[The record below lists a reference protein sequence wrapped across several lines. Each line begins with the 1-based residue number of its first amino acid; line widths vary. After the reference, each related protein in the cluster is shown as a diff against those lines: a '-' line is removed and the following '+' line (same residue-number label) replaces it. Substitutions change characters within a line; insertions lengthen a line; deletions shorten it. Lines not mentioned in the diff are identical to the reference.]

1 MLNFLA
7 EYPLVSL
14 VLILACGYAVGKIK
28 LAGISLGAAAILF
41 VAIGVSA
48 ANPHISFPPLLYQF
62 GLAVFVYSIG
72 LSAGREFFASF
83 PTRGWKSNT
92 VVAVVMVSLTLLTW
106 LFIGFFGGDAATAA
120 GAFAGSLTT
129 TPGMAAMVEV
139 LKPDH
144 ADIASNPVVGY
155 SLAYPGGVLGAILVA
170 AIGAKLLRV
179 DHIKD
184 AREEGLIQ
192 SHLEWRVVEITEDA
206 LQHLQLPPTNPKLP
220 HHRRWHIPSNKSFGT
235 LSNRHHGSP
244 TEDQDGTTTSNQLD
258 AIADTRQGSRSS
270 ETHAQSTAHLGDN
283 ASSIARYSL
292 QYVPELTGANV
303 VVTRYVVPKEGATEH
318 LAHPEV
324 PLTPGMH
331 LVLNGTLPELEKA
344 TEALGRRVH
353 LDVETNDLTYGRVI
367 VSNPAIVGRTIKD
380 INPLRHGFLIARVRR
395 GDREYVA
402 QGNTEL
408 EFSDSL
414 RVIAPKQH
422 FPKVRKFLGDS
433 ETSLANVN
441 LLPYM
446 IGLSFGLLVGTIP
459 IPLPGGTHLS
469 LGFGGGPIIAG
480 LILGALGHTGRIQW
494 QMPFHANRVLSG
506 LGLALFL
513 AGVGTV
519 AGPGFRSAISD
530 PASLKYIGFGFMIT
544 VLSAI
549 GCGALGVLVLRMKWD
564 EAMGMAAG
572 VSTNPAVLSY
582 LEEQS
587 HTDLSN
593 RGYTTV
599 YPLTMI
605 GKIILCQVLI
615 LAVL

>member
-14 VLILACGYAVGKIK
+14 VLVLACGYAVGKIK
-28 LAGISLGAAAILF
+28 IAGISLGAAAILF

-48 ANPHISFPPLLYQF
+48 ANPHIAFPPLLYQF

-92 VVAVVMVSLTLLTW
+92 VVAVVMVALTLLAW
-106 LFIGFFGGDAATAA
+106 CFISLFGGDATTAA
-120 GAFAGSLTT
+120 GSFAGSLTT

-139 LKPDH
+139 LKSGH
-144 ADIASNPVVGY
+144 GNVASNPVVGY

-179 DHIKD
+179 DHIQD
-184 AREEGLIQ
+184 ARDEGLIQ
-192 SHLEWRVVEITEDA
+192 SHLEWRVVEVTADCLDRLA
-206 LQHLQLPPTNPKLP
+206 LPPTVSEDSK
-220 HHRRWHIPSNKSFGT
+220 HRKWHISPDRSLGAFNY
-235 LSNRHHGSP
+235 RHHEAP
-244 TEDQDGTTTSNQLD
+244 PN
-258 AIADTRQGSRSS
+258 RQPGMETDPRHS
-270 ETHAQSTAHLGDN
+270 ENGAQPEHYL
-283 ASSIARYSL
+283 L
-292 QYVPELTGANV
+292 QHVPELTGANV
-303 VVTRYVVPKEGATEH
+303 VVTRYVVPSEGVTEQ
-318 LAHPEV
+318 LAHPDV

-331 LVLNGTLPELEKA
+331 LVLNGTLAELEKA
-344 TEALGRRVH
+344 TEALGHRIH

-367 VSNPAIVGRTIKD
+367 VSNPALAGRTIKD

-408 EFSDSL
+408 ELSDSL

-446 IGLSFGLLVGTIP
+446 IGLSIGLLVGTIP

-480 LILGALGHTGRIQW
+480 LILGSLGHTGKIQW

-544 VLSAI
+544 VLSAVA
-549 GCGALGVLVLRMKWD
+549 CGALGLLVLRLKWD

-587 HTDLSN
+587 HTDLAN

-599 YPLTMI
+599 YPLTMV

-615 LAVL
+615 MAVL